1 VRAFFKDDSFD
12 FLTRIALGGTFY
24 RCADVGEVLATVDGV
39 KDGNGAQWVAA
50 WEATARRLQDE
61 GEARRAAGHHRSA
74 AAAFLRAA
82 KYHETASYAA
92 YLEKGPEDGVARFDE
107 LWERYRDA
115 WDAFLDVVAW
125 PSEPVEIPYED
136 TTLPGYLVRSG
147 DGARRTLVM
156 NNGSDGSMVDMWMQ
170 GALEALE
177 RGWNVLLFD
186 GPGQGAAF
194 VRQGLAFRADWEA
207 VLTPVLDWLTARA
220 EVDAGRVAVLGVSQ
234 AGYWVPRALSRE
246 HRFAAAV
253 VDPGVVDVS
262 TTLLDHFPH
271 SMAKLLAAG
280 EKDKLDRNMR
290 MGERFSKDVAA
301 TVALAVPSLWAREH
315 LRRAE
320 AGPGDAPHRR
330 RHRRHRHAAAGHRSG
345 GRAVLARAA
354 QGAVREAAR
363 GEGPSAVHPGG
374 GRQLPLRADGPRRPQ
389 RADLRL
395 ARRDRPG
402 LTPEAGQACPSIMR
416 SATTTTR

>member
-107 LWERYRDA
+107 LWERYRDV

-125 PSEPVEIPYED
+125 SSEPVEIPYED

-220 EVDAGRVAVLGVSQ
+220 EVDAGRIAVLGVSQ

-301 TVALAVPSLWAREH
+301 TVALRFRPYGLESTYDVLKRAQEMHLTDDDIAAIDTPLLVTDPEDEQFWPGQPQELFEKLPGVKAHLPFTREEGANFHCEPMGLGVRSERIFDWLDETVPA
-315 LRRAE
+315 
-320 AGPGDAPHRR
+320 
-330 RHRRHRHAAAGHRSG
+330 
-345 GRAVLARAA
+345 
-354 QGAVREAAR
+354 
-363 GEGPSAVHPGG
+363 
-374 GRQLPLRADGPRRPQ
+374 
-389 RADLRL
+389 
-395 ARRDRPG
+395 
-402 LTPEAGQACPSIMR
+402 
-416 SATTTTR
+416 

>member
-1 VRAFFKDDSFD
+1 M
-12 FLTRIALGGTFY
+12 L
-24 RCADVGEVLATVDGV
+24 
-39 KDGNGAQWVAA
+39 
-50 WEATARRLQDE
+50 
-61 GEARRAAGHHRSA
+61 
-74 AAAFLRAA
+74 
-82 KYHETASYAA
+82 
-92 YLEKGPEDGVARFDE
+92 
-107 LWERYRDA
+107 
-115 WDAFLDVVAW
+115 
-125 PSEPVEIPYED
+125 
-136 TTLPGYLVRSG
+136 
-147 DGARRTLVM
+147 
-156 NNGSDGSMVDMWMQ
+156 DMWMQ

-301 TVALAVPSLWAREH
+301 TVALRFRPYGLESTYDVLKRAQEMH
-315 LRRAE
+315 LTDEDVAAIDTPVLVTDPE
-320 AGPGDAPHRR
+320 DEQFWPGQPQELFDK
-330 RHRRHRHAAAGHRSG
+330 
-345 GRAVLARAA
+345 L
-354 QGAVREAAR
+354 
-363 GEGPSAVHPGG
+363 PGVK
-374 GRQLPLRADGPRRPQ
+374 AH
-389 RADLRL
+389 
-395 ARRDRPG
+395 
-402 LTPEAGQACPSIMR
+402 
-416 SATTTTR
+416 